1 MGSLPFAFIRLQ
13 SFLVS
18 KITIQITL
26 QSVQCV
32 NFTVLGRSIS
42 YEGLFRMWF
51 SMRQLKLS
59 GVPFSVVDFHNSK
72 AFIMKVIVIKL

>member
-1 MGSLPFAFIRLQ
+1 MGGLPFAFSRLQ

-18 KITIQITL
+18 KIIIQITL

-51 SMRQLKLS
+51 SMSQLKLS
-59 GVPFSVVDFHNSK
+59 GVPFSVVDVHTQK
-72 AFIMKVIVIKL
+72 GLL